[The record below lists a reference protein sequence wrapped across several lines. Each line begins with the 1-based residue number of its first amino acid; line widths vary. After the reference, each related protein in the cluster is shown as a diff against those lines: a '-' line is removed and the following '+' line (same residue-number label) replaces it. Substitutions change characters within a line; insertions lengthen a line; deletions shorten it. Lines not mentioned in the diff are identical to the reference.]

1 MSYKSL
7 SHSKW
12 ERKYHVVFTPKGRI
26 EKWTSGNLYTSL
38 ILIIKADKNKYKY
51 VGIPLTGV
59 ASTYI
64 IPLDGGL
71 SQNLK

>member
-1 MSYKSL
+1 MVTTIYAELIEDWGFLQFTGMVITYPDSL
-7 SHSKW
+7 KI
-12 ERKYHVVFTPKGRI
+12 FFFM
-26 EKWTSGNLYTSL
+26 
-38 ILIIKADKNKYKY
+38 
-51 VGIPLTGV
+51 GIPLTGV

>member
-1 MSYKSL
+1 MIVQTAIDGQMY
-7 SHSKW
+7 
-12 ERKYHVVFTPKGRI
+12 YM
-26 EKWTSGNLYTSL
+26 
-38 ILIIKADKNKYKY
+38 
-51 VGIPLTGV
+51 GIPLTGV